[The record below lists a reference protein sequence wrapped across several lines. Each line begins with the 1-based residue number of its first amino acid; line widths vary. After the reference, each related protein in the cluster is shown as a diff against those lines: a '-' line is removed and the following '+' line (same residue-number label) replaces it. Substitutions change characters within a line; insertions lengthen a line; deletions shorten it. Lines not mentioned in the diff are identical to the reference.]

1 MTLNKETLQGKGMTS
16 LRTRQRLVE
25 RLTEKGISDI
35 RVLEAMRDTP
45 RHLFLDEALS
55 SRAYE
60 DLALPIGYQ
69 QTISQPYIVAK
80 MTESLISEQS
90 LLEVPLKNTLEIG
103 TGCGYQTYLL
113 SVFSKKVTT
122 IERIEALH
130 ERAKKLLKQLRVNN
144 VDFKLGDGGELD
156 DQKFDAILS
165 AAAPLEV
172 PLSLK
177 NKLKIGGKLI
187 LPVGNSNHQKLTLLK
202 RLSKNSPIPPI
213 RSTTAPVVLAAC
225 PNALPTDFNTELT
238 SADT

>member
-1 MTLNKETLQGKGMTS
+1 MTLNKETLLGKGMTS

-25 RLTEKGISDI
+25 RLTEKGIFDI

-156 DQKFDAILS
+156 GQKFDAILS

-187 LPVGNSNHQKLTLLK
+187 LPVGNSNHQKLTLVK
-202 RLSKNSPIPPI
+202 RLSKNEYSEEQIED
-213 RSTTAPVVLAAC
+213 VLFV
-225 PNALPTDFNTELT
+225 PLLKGVI
-238 SADT
+238 S